1 MALATVGG
9 NISLLKRGINRFI
22 ERYPGELDQIQ
33 EALDTSN
40 SQLLNKT
47 AHSLKGEAG
56 MIGANGAFDL
66 AQKFEEMGENNELKD
81 GFAIFDKFKE
91 ELDRINRFVSMI
103 NWDEM
108 EW

>member
-1 MALATVGG
+1 
-9 NISLLKRGINRFI
+9 
-22 ERYPGELDQIQ
+22 
-33 EALDTSN
+33 
-40 SQLLNKT
+40 
-47 AHSLKGEAG
+47 
-56 MIGANGAFDL
+56 MIGANGAFGL